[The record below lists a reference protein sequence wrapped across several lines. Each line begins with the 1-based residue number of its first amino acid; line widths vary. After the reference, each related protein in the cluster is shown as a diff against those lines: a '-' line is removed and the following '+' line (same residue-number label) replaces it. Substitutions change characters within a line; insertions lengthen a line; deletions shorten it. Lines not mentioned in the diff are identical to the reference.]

1 MSGFMKNT
9 DAAKINM
16 AEARITV
23 FLRDG
28 ALRGVPA
35 EGVVEDKT
43 VVEPG
48 ETAVLAVT
56 RGRLSPS
63 FKSKKNSAVMAVII
77 PDRTEKSSIGP
88 RRLIVPAPR

>member
-1 MSGFMKNT
+1 MAAASIMSGFMKNT

-35 EGVVEDKT
+35 EGVARNEVRAQGKAFPSYDKD
-43 VVEPG
+43 
-48 ETAVLAVT
+48 
-56 RGRLSPS
+56 
-63 FKSKKNSAVMAVII
+63 KI
-77 PDRTEKSSIGP
+77 
-88 RRLIVPAPR
+88 

>member
-23 FLRDG
+23 FLQDG

-35 EGVVEDKT
+35 EGVSCNNVQLKGKAFPSQRINPFRSRSF
-43 VVEPG
+43 VEPKATL
-48 ETAVLAVT
+48 TACFLTVL
-56 RGRLSPS
+56 R
-63 FKSKKNSAVMAVII
+63 F
-77 PDRTEKSSIGP
+77 
-88 RRLIVPAPR
+88 

>member
-1 MSGFMKNT
+1 MAAASIMSGFMKNT

-43 VVEPG
+43 VV
-48 ETAVLAVT
+48 
-56 RGRLSPS
+56 
-63 FKSKKNSAVMAVII
+63 
-77 PDRTEKSSIGP
+77 
-88 RRLIVPAPR
+88 